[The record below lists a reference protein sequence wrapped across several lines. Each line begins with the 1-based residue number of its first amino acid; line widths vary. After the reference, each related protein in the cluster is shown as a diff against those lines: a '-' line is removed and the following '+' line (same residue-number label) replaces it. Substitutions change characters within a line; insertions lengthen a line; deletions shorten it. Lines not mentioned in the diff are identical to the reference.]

1 MKIQTARV
9 DDAPA
14 PTEHGR
20 LVGNFKPPTRLFIN
34 MLGGE
39 TCVINGIGATLV
51 EPALQKVTVK
61 IAGTDDFRN
70 SEAAWKRRRNSSEA
84 ASLDTFYKQGTPS
97 VNRCV
102 FAKTSKGR
110 HRPDGLLR

>member
-34 MLGGE
+34 MLGEE
-39 TCVINGIGATLV
+39 TYVINGVGTVLV
-51 EPALQKVTVK
+51 ESALQKVTAK
-61 IAGTDDFRN
+61 IAGTDDVRN
-70 SEAAWKRRRNSSEA
+70 SKAAWKRRRNSSEA
-84 ASLDTFYKQGTPS
+84 ASLDTFYKQDTRS

-102 FAKTSKGR
+102 FAKTSKGG